1 MPCATCQP
9 TSLTERCADFTLP
22 ITIKAGEIMR
32 TNEALRAWREGRP
45 TVGGW
50 LSIGNTYTAEVMAN
64 LGFDWL
70 CVDLQHGLIDYQDL
84 TVMLPAI
91 STTATTPLV
100 RVPWNEPYEIMKA
113 LDAGAF
119 GVIVPMVNN
128 REEAARAV
136 SACRYPPDGLRSF
149 GPIRAA
155 LYGGR
160 GYAAEANRQI
170 ACIAMIET
178 AEALENLQDIV
189 TTPGLDGVYIG
200 PSDLGLA
207 LGLPPI
213 GDTDNPVHAAA
224 VERIRAACA
233 GAGIAVGIHTS
244 SVAYARKYLTGGFQF
259 ATLGSDGGF
268 LARAAGQDLRAV
280 RDTEGRTLE
289 KTGY

>member
-1 MPCATCQP
+1 
-9 TSLTERCADFTLP
+9 
-22 ITIKAGEIMR
+22 MR
-32 TNEALRAWREGRP
+32 ANKALRAWREKKP

-50 LSIGNTYTAEVMAN
+50 LSIGNAYTAEVMAN

-84 TVMLPAI
+84 TAMLPAI
-91 STTATTPLV
+91 STTETTPIV

-113 LDAGAF
+113 LDAGAY

-128 REEAARAV
+128 REEALRAV
-136 SACRYPPDGLRSF
+136 SACRYPPLGLRSF

-160 GYAAEANRQI
+160 GYSVESNGEI
-170 ACIAMIET
+170 ACIVMIET
-178 AEALENLQDIV
+178 AEALENLEDIV
-189 TTPGLDGVYIG
+189 TTPGVDGVYIG
-200 PSDLGLA
+200 PSDLALA
-207 LGLPPI
+207 LGLPAI
-213 GDTDNPVHAAA
+213 GDNNHPTHVAA

-233 GAGIAVGIHTS
+233 SAGIAVGIHTS
-244 SVAYARKYLTGGFQF
+244 SVEYTQRYLSGGFQF

-268 LARAAGQDLRAV
+268 MSRAAAEDLRAV
-280 RDTEGRTLE
+280 RVGAKRDVE

>member
-1 MPCATCQP
+1 
-9 TSLTERCADFTLP
+9 
-22 ITIKAGEIMR
+22 MR
-32 TNEALRAWREGRP
+32 ANKALRAWREKKP

-50 LSIGNTYTAEVMAN
+50 LSIGNAYTAEVMAN

-84 TVMLPAI
+84 TAMLPAI
-91 STTATTPLV
+91 STTETTPIV

-113 LDAGAF
+113 LDAGAY

-128 REEAARAV
+128 REEALRAV
-136 SACRYPPDGLRSF
+136 SACRYPPLGLRSF

-160 GYAAEANRQI
+160 GYSVESNGEI
-170 ACIAMIET
+170 ACIVMIET
-178 AEALENLQDIV
+178 AEALENLDDIV
-189 TTPGLDGVYIG
+189 TTPGVDGVYIG
-200 PSDLGLA
+200 PSDLALA
-207 LGLPPI
+207 LGLPAI
-213 GDTDNPVHAAA
+213 GDNNHPTHVAA

-233 GAGIAVGIHTS
+233 SAGIAVGIHTS
-244 SVAYARKYLTGGFQF
+244 SVEYTQRYLSGGFQF

-268 LARAAGQDLRAV
+268 MSRAAAEDLRAV
-280 RDTEGRTLE
+280 RAGAKRDVE